1 MRFDTDQLTDLLEV
15 TAQATNLYVPAVI
28 SGTSRFALY
37 GKQGETTEPNFEL
50 QNTKIPPKVFLFP
63 STEKLYTWGRSSE
76 GSFIESAL
84 QQTAPFVMFGI
95 RPCDIASIERMDE
108 VFLTKGYVDEF
119 YESKRNA
126 MTTVALACNRTSDS
140 CFCDSLYSDPNEAPS
155 ADILLLQG
163 EGGFEVRVQSEKG
176 EALAEIW
183 KPFLKEGGV
192 EHEPVKCAIQVN
204 MDGVAEKL
212 HNMFN
217 DPLWD
222 EVSTACLTCGSCT
235 FICPTC
241 HCFDLSQAKKK
252 DENARF
258 RCWDSC
264 MFKDYTLMA
273 GNHNPR
279 EQKRARVRQRFMH
292 KLCFFEE
299 RYGSPLC
306 VGCGRC
312 LIDCPATMDITAI
325 IDKVN
330 AAGASATTGA
340 ANATAGAGAG
350 TTADA
355 GATPTGA
362 AGASATSTITGATAS
377 KAASSTTA
385 GSRGE
390 E

>member
-1 MRFDTDQLTDLLEV
+1 MRFSADQLTDLLEV
-15 TAQATNLYVPAVI
+15 TAQATNLFVPSI
-28 SGTSRFALY
+28 IRGTSRFASY
-37 GKQGETTEPNFEL
+37 GKDKETTEVNL
-50 QNTKIPPKVFLFP
+50 DIQNTKIPPKVFLFP
-63 STEKLYTWGRSSE
+63 STEKLYTWGKTHE
-76 GSFIESAL
+76 GSFIETAL
-84 QQTAPFVMFGI
+84 KQTAPFVLFGI
-95 RPCDIASIERMDE
+95 RPCDVTSIERLDN

-119 YESKRNA
+119 YKEKREA
-126 MTTVALACNRTSDS
+126 LTTVALACNRTSDS
-140 CFCDSLYSDPNEAPS
+140 CFCDSLQTDPNSAPL

-163 EGGFEVRVQSEKG
+163 KDDQGKDAFEVKVQTEKG
-176 EALAEIW
+176 EALAKVWE
-183 KPFLKEGGV
+183 PFLTDGEVQRETTQCSTHVETEG
-192 EHEPVKCAIQVN
+192 I
-204 MDGVAEKL
+204 AEKL
-212 HNMFN
+212 HDMFN
-217 DPLWD
+217 SPLWD

-252 DENARF
+252 EENARF

-279 EQKRARVRQRFMH
+279 EEKRSRVRQRFMH

-330 AAGASATTGA
+330 EL
-340 ANATAGAGAG
+340 N
-350 TTADA
+350 
-355 GATPTGA
+355 
-362 AGASATSTITGATAS
+362 
-377 KAASSTTA
+377 KAPNQS
-385 GSRGE
+385 GE
-390 E
+390 EG

>member
-1 MRFDTDQLTDLLEV
+1 
-15 TAQATNLYVPAVI
+15 
-28 SGTSRFALY
+28 
-37 GKQGETTEPNFEL
+37 
-50 QNTKIPPKVFLFP
+50 
-63 STEKLYTWGRSSE
+63 
-76 GSFIESAL
+76 
-84 QQTAPFVMFGI
+84 
-95 RPCDIASIERMDE
+95 
-108 VFLTKGYVDEF
+108 
-119 YESKRNA
+119 
-126 MTTVALACNRTSDS
+126 
-140 CFCDSLYSDPNEAPS
+140 
-155 ADILLLQG
+155 
-163 EGGFEVRVQSEKG
+163 
-176 EALAEIW
+176 
-183 KPFLKEGGV
+183 
-192 EHEPVKCAIQVN
+192 
-204 MDGVAEKL
+204 
-212 HNMFN
+212 
-217 DPLWD
+217 
-222 EVSTACLTCGSCT
+222 
-235 FICPTC
+235 
-241 HCFDLSQAKKK
+241 
-252 DENARF
+252 
-258 RCWDSC
+258 
-264 MFKDYTLMA
+264 MA

-330 AAGASATTGA
+330 AAGASATTGT
-340 ANATAGAGAG
+340 ANATAGAG

>member
-1 MRFDTDQLTDLLEV
+1 
-15 TAQATNLYVPAVI
+15 
-28 SGTSRFALY
+28 
-37 GKQGETTEPNFEL
+37 
-50 QNTKIPPKVFLFP
+50 
-63 STEKLYTWGRSSE
+63 
-76 GSFIESAL
+76 
-84 QQTAPFVMFGI
+84 
-95 RPCDIASIERMDE
+95 
-108 VFLTKGYVDEF
+108 
-119 YESKRNA
+119 
-126 MTTVALACNRTSDS
+126 
-140 CFCDSLYSDPNEAPS
+140 
-155 ADILLLQG
+155 
-163 EGGFEVRVQSEKG
+163 
-176 EALAEIW
+176 
-183 KPFLKEGGV
+183 
-192 EHEPVKCAIQVN
+192 
-204 MDGVAEKL
+204 
-212 HNMFN
+212 
-217 DPLWD
+217 
-222 EVSTACLTCGSCT
+222 
-235 FICPTC
+235 
-241 HCFDLSQAKKK
+241 
-252 DENARF
+252 
-258 RCWDSC
+258 
-264 MFKDYTLMA
+264 MA

-312 LIDCPATMDITAI
+312 LIDCPATMYITAI

-330 AAGASATTGA
+330 AAGASATTGT

>member
-192 EHEPVKCAIQVN
+192 EREPVKCAIQVN
-204 MDGVAEKL
+204 MNGVAEKL

-330 AAGASATTGA
+330 AAGTG
-340 ANATAGAGAG
+340 
-350 TTADA
+350 D
-355 GATPTGA
+355 A